1 MQRILPSAFLFSSKV
16 LLVVGLV
23 VMLLMSALAVIISKY
38 HSRLV
43 FIEIQKQEKMLD
55 NYEVEWGQLQLELTT
70 LTEENRI
77 ENVAKKQL
85 KLRMPQRE
93 NFIYLKP

>member
-1 MQRILPSAFLFSSKV
+1 MFVI
-16 LLVVGLV
+16 
-23 VMLLMSALAVIISKY
+23 SALAVIISKY

-55 NYEVEWGQLQLELTT
+55 NYEVEWGQLQLELTM

-77 ENVAKKQL
+77 ERVAKEKL
-85 KLRMPQRE
+85 KLRMPQRDKI
-93 NFIYLKP
+93 IYLKP

>member
-1 MQRILPSAFLFSSKV
+1 MFSSKV

-23 VMLLMSALAVIISKY
+23 ALLLMTALAVIISKY

-70 LTEENRI
+70 LTEE
-77 ENVAKKQL
+77 
-85 KLRMPQRE
+85 
-93 NFIYLKP
+93 

>member
-1 MQRILPSAFLFSSKV
+1 M
-16 LLVVGLV
+16 LLLIGLV
-23 VMLLMSALAVIISKY
+23 VMFVTSALAVIISKY

-77 ENVAKKQL
+77 ESVAKKKL
-85 KLRMPQRE
+85 KLRMPQRDKI
-93 NFIYLKP
+93 IYLKP

>member
-1 MQRILPSAFLFSSKV
+1 M
-16 LLVVGLV
+16 VGLV
-23 VMLLMSALAVIISKY
+23 TLLLMSALAVIISKY

-77 ENVAKKQL
+77 ESVAKKQL

-93 NFIYLKP
+93 KIIYLKP

>member
-1 MQRILPSAFLFSSKV
+1 MFSSKV

-23 VMLLMSALAVIISKY
+23 ALLLMTALAVIISKY

-77 ENVAKKQL
+77 ESVAKKQL

-93 NFIYLKP
+93 KIIYLKP

>member
-1 MQRILPSAFLFSSKV
+1 M
-16 LLVVGLV
+16 VGLV
-23 VMLLMSALAVIISKY
+23 ALLLMTALAVIISKY

-77 ENVAKKQL
+77 ESVAKKQL

-93 NFIYLKP
+93 KIIYLKP